1 VFVAAA
7 ITLDEIREIFA
18 GQIETEDVVEF
29 DVRSQ
34 SVIAR
39 RRERLGAIVLRDI
52 SLHDPDRELVRDAL
66 VNEIRRRGLAAL
78 PWSNAAT
85 RLRERLAFVARHDT
99 SWPSVDDT
107 SLEVSLNDWLAPALD
122 GVTRWSQLEHVDLTS
137 ALASLLDWRQR
148 RELDATAPSHFELPN
163 GVRAAIDYSDANAP
177 ALAVRI
183 QSVFGMRESP
193 RILGGRVPLT
203 MRLLSP
209 ANRPVQ
215 VTQDLA
221 GFWRSSYLDVR
232 KDMRGRY
239 PKHDWPEDPT
249 ATK

>member
-1 VFVAAA
+1 
-7 ITLDEIREIFA
+7 
-18 GQIETEDVVEF
+18 
-29 DVRSQ
+29 
-34 SVIAR
+34 VIAR
-39 RRERLGAIVLRDI
+39 RRETLGAIVLRDT
-52 SLHDPDRELVRDAL
+52 SLPNPNPAL
-66 VNEIRRRGLAAL
+66 VSTALLGEIRRRGVAAL
-78 PWSNAAT
+78 PWSAAAT
-85 RLRERLAFVARHDT
+85 RFRNRLSFVARHHND
-99 SWPSVDDT
+99 WPSATDAE
-107 SLEVSLNDWLAPALD
+107 LESRLENWLAPALD
-122 GVTRWSQLEHVDLTS
+122 GVTRWSDLEGIDLVA
-137 ALASLLDWRQR
+137 ALATLLDWRQR
-148 RELDATAPSHFELPN
+148 RELDVLAPTHVELPT
-163 GVRAAIDYSDANAP
+163 GARAAIDYADPNAP

-183 QSVFGMRESP
+183 QAAFGMRESP
-193 RILGGRVPLT
+193 RILGGRIPLT

>member
-1 VFVAAA
+1 LDS
-7 ITLDEIREIFA
+7 TLD
-18 GQIETEDVVEF
+18 
-29 DVRSQ
+29 
-34 SVIAR
+34 
-39 RRERLGAIVLRDI
+39 
-52 SLHDPDRELVRDAL
+52 
-66 VNEIRRRGLAAL
+66 
-78 PWSNAAT
+78 
-85 RLRERLAFVARHDT
+85 
-99 SWPSVDDT
+99 
-107 SLEVSLNDWLAPALD
+107 DWLAAALD
-122 GVTRWSQLEHVDLTS
+122 GVTRWSDLENVDLAA
-137 ALASLLDWRQR
+137 ALSSLLDWRQR
-148 RELDATAPSHFELPN
+148 RELDVLAPSQLEMPN
-163 GVRAAIDYSDANAP
+163 GSRVSIDYSDPEAP

-183 QSVFGMRESP
+183 QAAFGMRESP

-249 ATK
+249 ALK